1 MTMRK
6 KVTTHLSDL
15 QVGCYFTKFINF
27 RKLDKFKRKMPYNNF
42 SLQAMFLFSKIS
54 HLQKNLLSF
63 RRDTQNAAMWQYFR
77 LLLVD
82 DS

>member
-1 MTMRK
+1 MRK

-27 RKLDKFKRKMPYNNF
+27 RKLDKFKRKILYNKF
-42 SLQAMFLFSKIS
+42 SIQAMFLFSKMS
-54 HLQKNLLSF
+54 QYLQKNLLNL

-77 LLLVD
+77 LLSVD